1 LPFSSPPSLSILFA
15 QVHALVNTLKY
26 WAKDSS
32 GDDDNADSPAVP
44 PPATPATIGCAA
56 AQGFGDDATAD
67 ATPSAASAAAL
78 AARLASGGCGAA
90 ASGDAADD
98 AACGAAASPA
108 VAAAFP
114 AVAAAAPAPAAA
126 AASPILG
133 ADGLVTPEAMRMLE
147 ATPELDYL
155 THIVIRLY
163 ENFRFP
169 TGHPRRHRVEIL
181 FSPGASFNPFD
192 GAPRAPRKKDFS
204 IAPAAAGVGAG
215 APRSLV
221 AGAVTRGAE
230 VPPSA
235 LGGVVTGGPLLGAA
249 MAGAGL
255 GRESSSAAARSRCG
269 TAGDDLLETSVELP
283 PDDAGSTVSA
293 LSAVGGGP
301 LSARDGGGALAGALA
316 SPPRHRLAATPLGS
330 SAHGGPDSVHSAGGA
345 GAAAGAVVDGAED
358 GLGRSAS
365 ALSAGGAGGAAASG
379 GPGSSSTGAGAGGH
393 HAHAPTGASSVNT
406 GRTRR
411 DRAHSSFEGPK
422 VRPPVATVY
431 AGPAAASREEID
443 DHTLPVAGVVPL
455 NLSVSLQEFEDV
467 IGEAIFYGAT
477 LQEQP
482 TAGQEQHPKDEAK
495 ARAAAI
501 KARRQRSQANGYF
514 LH

>member
-1 LPFSSPPSLSILFA
+1 LLSFV

-32 GDDDNADSPAVP
+32 GD
-44 PPATPATIGCAA
+44 
-56 AQGFGDDATAD
+56 GDDAESPVAAPAPTPPTVGSAVAETFGGTATAD
-67 ATPSAASAAAL
+67 ASATPSTASAAAQ
-78 AARLASGGCGAA
+78 AARLASGAAGAA
-90 ASGDAADD
+90 ASGDAGAAADD
-98 AACGAAASPA
+98 AAGGATASPA
-108 VAAAFP
+108 VTP
-114 AVAAAAPAPAAA
+114 AAAA

-235 LGGVVTGGPLLGAA
+235 LGGVVTGGPLLGTA

-301 LSARDGGGALAGALA
+301 LGARDGDGALAGALA

-330 SAHGGPDSVHSAGGA
+330 SAHGGADSVHSASG
-345 GAAAGAVVDGAED
+345 GAAAGPGAGAVGDAAED
-358 GLGRSAS
+358 SLGRSAS
-365 ALSAGGAGGAAASG
+365 ALSAGGAGGGAGASG
-379 GPGSSSTGAGAGGH
+379 CGPSSAGAGAGGH
-393 HAHAPTGASSVNT
+393 HVHAPTGASSVNT